1 MHALF
6 SDSYYSTWVS
16 VMWDFYVCILYLLVI
31 FSMLSEHPLL
41 LNLLLQALHN
51 VSFVGLFLLKQ

>member
-1 MHALF
+1 
-6 SDSYYSTWVS
+6 
-16 VMWDFYVCILYLLVI
+16 MWDFYVCISYLLVI

-51 VSFVGLFLLKQ
+51 ISFCGLVPAEAVKLVVDNSRLRFV